1 MTILRNA
8 NIMNIESR
16 IYEVVAKMKV
26 LLETMRKRRNLN
38 QRELSERS
46 GVPQP
51 MISEIERGIVRNPQ
65 IGTMYK
71 LAKALKCTID
81 DLIENTEQAG

>member
-1 MTILRNA
+1 
-8 NIMNIESR
+8 
-16 IYEVVAKMKV
+16 MKV

-51 MISEIERGIVRNPQ
+51 MISEIERGIVQNPQ
-65 IGTMYK
+65 INTMFK
-71 LAKALKCTID
+71 LACALKCTVD
-81 DLIENTEQAG
+81 DLIENDEKAG

>member
-1 MTILRNA
+1 
-8 NIMNIESR
+8 
-16 IYEVVAKMKV
+16 MKV

-38 QRELSERS
+38 QRELSDRS

-65 IGTMYK
+65 INTIYK
-71 LAKALKCTID
+71 LATALKCTVD
-81 DLIENTEQAG
+81 DLIEADDRPA

>member
-1 MTILRNA
+1 
-8 NIMNIESR
+8 
-16 IYEVVAKMKV
+16 MKV
-26 LLETMRKRRNLN
+26 LLESMRKRRNLN
-38 QRELSERS
+38 QRELSDKS

-71 LAKALKCTID
+71 LARALKCTVD
-81 DLIENTEQAG
+81 DLIENDEKAG

>member
-1 MTILRNA
+1 
-8 NIMNIESR
+8 
-16 IYEVVAKMKV
+16 MKV

-81 DLIENTEQAG
+81 DLIENTEKAG

>member
-1 MTILRNA
+1 
-8 NIMNIESR
+8 
-16 IYEVVAKMKV
+16 MKV
-26 LLETMRKRRNLN
+26 LLESMRKRRNLN
-38 QRELSERS
+38 QRELSDRS

-81 DLIENTEQAG
+81 DLIENTEKAG

>member
-1 MTILRNA
+1 MKIILKD
-8 NIMNIESR
+8 MME
-16 IYEVVAKMKV
+16 
-26 LLETMRKRRNLN
+26 RRGLN

-51 MISEIERGIVRNPQ
+51 IISTIVTGVTPSPT

-71 LAKALKCTID
+71 LARALRCLVD
-81 DLIENTEQAG
+81 DLITDDDAA

>member
-1 MTILRNA
+1 
-8 NIMNIESR
+8 
-16 IYEVVAKMKV
+16 MKV
-26 LLETMRKRRNLN
+26 LLESMRKRRNLN
-38 QRELSERS
+38 QRELSDRS

-71 LAKALKCTID
+71 LARALKCTVD
-81 DLIENTEQAG
+81 DLIESDEKAG

>member
-1 MTILRNA
+1 
-8 NIMNIESR
+8 
-16 IYEVVAKMKV
+16 MKV
-26 LLETMRKRRNLN
+26 LLESMRKRRNLN
-38 QRELSERS
+38 QRELSDRS

-71 LAKALKCTID
+71 LARALKCTVD
-81 DLIENTEQAG
+81 DLIENDEKAG